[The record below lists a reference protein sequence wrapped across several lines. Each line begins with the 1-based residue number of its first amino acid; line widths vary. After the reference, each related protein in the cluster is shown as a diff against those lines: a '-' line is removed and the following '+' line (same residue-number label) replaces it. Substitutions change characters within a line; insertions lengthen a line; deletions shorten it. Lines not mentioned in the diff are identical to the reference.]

1 MSASD
6 QRETDFYTWAAGQAA
21 LLRAGNLSAIDA
33 PNLAAELEDQMGSV
47 QDQLTSRLGVLLAH
61 LLKWQFQ
68 PERRGNSWLATIR
81 EQRRRVARLLR
92 KNPGLK
98 GALPE
103 AFADAY
109 GDAALIASR
118 ETDLPAATFPAEC
131 PWSVDQA
138 LDDAFW
144 PDAAA

>member
-1 MSASD
+1 MSD
-6 QRETDFYTWAAGQAA
+6 LYERDFYTWAADQAA
-21 LLRAGNLSAIDA
+21 LLRTGNLSAIDA

-47 QDQLTSRLGVLLAH
+47 QNELTSRLGVLLAH

-68 PERRGNSWLATIR
+68 PERRGKSWRLTIG

-98 GALPE
+98 GELPE
-103 AFADAY
+103 VFADAY
-109 GDAALIASR
+109 GDALLIAER
-118 ETDLPAATFPAEC
+118 ETDLSAAAFPAAC
-131 PWSVDQA
+131 PWSFDQA

-144 PDAAA
+144 PGQDATP